1 MADRWEYYVST
12 VIAAENDRVKTAEK
26 LEIMMKKQGISG
38 WELVNVVPFG
48 TNSLYAIY
56 KRPME

>member
-12 VIAAENDRVKTAEK
+12 VIADENDRVKTAEK

-48 TNSLYAIY
+48 TNYLYAIY